1 MRFYKI
7 IKIFIKK
14 KKLIA
19 CLKQIICIWFIIS
32 INSLNNK
39 KLLICIIIIKKM
51 DNKYSNNYIIISKN
65 KLRFNYKNFIKNI
78 R

>member
-19 CLKQIICIWFIIS
+19 CLKQIICIWFI
-32 INSLNNK
+32 K